1 MPADKITLS
10 RNDERHAFIDTY
22 PKDILSFLWDALDYG
37 ELKEAG
43 DGAQG
48 TLKSFDQKEFYPS
61 TLDWLTHP
69 EL

>member
-10 RNDERHAFIDTY
+10 RNDEGHAFINTY

-48 TLKSFDQKEFYPS
+48 TLSSFD
-61 TLDWLTHP
+61 
-69 EL
+69 